1 MLKQLERQAGESVK
15 SLTHRSLRH
24 AVMTGQL
31 PPGHAVTITGL
42 SQELDVSTM
51 PVREALHL
59 LVADG
64 ALEHLDNR
72 RVRVPEMSPE
82 KFDETLAA
90 RIALETLAAERAMPQ
105 VDYLRL
111 AKLEKIDAEIDEAYA
126 RGDIE
131 SGIERNF
138 AFHRC
143 LYETRSAAVLLPL
156 IESVWVRLGPFMRE
170 ATENLQETYRFDR
183 HAEAMQAIKDQN
195 AEALRSAIISDIQD
209 GAGYLGRKRFMDTVA
224 Q

>member
-1 MLKQLERQAGESVK
+1 MLKLLDKQPHESVK
-15 SLTHRSLRH
+15 ALTHRSLRH
-24 AVMTGQL
+24 AVMTGRL
-31 PPGHAVTITGL
+31 PPGQAVTITGIAEAL
-42 SQELDVSTM
+42 GVSTM

-72 RVRVPEMSPE
+72 RVRVPEMTPD

-90 RIALETLAAERAMPQ
+90 RIALETLAADRAMPF

-111 AKLEKIDAEIDEAYA
+111 AKMEKIDAEIDAAYE

-131 SGIERNF
+131 AGIERNF
-138 AFHRC
+138 DFHRC

-156 IESVWVRLGPFMRE
+156 IESVWIRLGPFMRE
-170 ATENLQETYRFDR
+170 ATENLQESYRLDR
-183 HAEAMQAIKDQN
+183 HAEAMQAIRSRDR
-195 AEALRSAIISDIQD
+195 EALRSAITSDIQD
-209 GAGYLGRKRFMDTVA
+209 GAGYLGRKRFMSMTI
-224 Q
+224 